1 MQIEMWSI
9 DKLAVYAKNPRQ
21 NDHAVDQVAAA
32 IKEYG
37 FRVPVVA
44 KSDGT
49 VVDGHLRLKAARAL
63 GLSEIPVVLADD
75 LTDAQV
81 KAFRISVNRMA
92 ELADWDFDLL
102 RSEIEALQ
110 SLDYDLALTGL
121 QDELLEDLLNAVEP
135 NDGLTDEDA
144 VPEPPTDPVSR
155 PGDVWVLGNH
165 RLVCGDS
172 TSRDAYTLLL
182 GGGEHVSMVWTDPPY
197 NVDYR
202 GQAGKIKNDKM
213 KITAFYKFLRSA
225 FGCMFEN
232 LINGGA
238 IYVAHADASDLG
250 LTFRQAY
257 LDAGFKLSSC
267 LIWRK
272 NRLII
277 SRADYHPQHES
288 ILYGWK
294 PTGAHRWFGDRKK
307 TTIQELFGEEMIAK
321 VDDDTYQ
328 LRIGEVSYLITG
340 ENIRITEAETSVIL
354 AESPVK
360 SDLHPTMKPVALI
373 EKMLFNSSKSG
384 ELVLDPF
391 GGSGS
396 TLIACEK
403 IGRRARLVE
412 LDEKF
417 CDVIVKRWQDFTG
430 CEAILETDGGT
441 YNSLVEYGRC
451 RGHV

>member
-1 MQIEMWSI
+1 MQIEMWPI
-9 DKLAVYAKNPRQ
+9 DKLAEYDKNPRQ

-63 GLSEIPVVLADD
+63 SLTEVPVVLADD

-102 RSEIEALQ
+102 KTEIEALKN
-110 SLDYDLALTGL
+110 LEFDLSLTGL
-121 QDELLEDLLNAVEP
+121 DNEMIDDLLSAIEP
-135 NDGLTDEDA
+135 NEGLTDEDA
-144 VPEPPTDPVSR
+144 VPDPPKDPVSR
-155 PGDVWVLGNH
+155 VGDVWLLGHH

-172 TSRDAYTLLL
+172 THQKVLSSLMAN
-182 GGGEHVSMVWTDPPY
+182 EKAAMVWTDPPY
-197 NVDYR
+197 NVDYHAK
-202 GQAGKIKNDKM
+202 AGKIKNDKM
-213 KITAFYKFLRSA
+213 KITAFYNFLRSA
-225 FGCMFEN
+225 FDGMFEN
-232 LINGGA
+232 LIDGGA
-238 IYVAHADASDLG
+238 IYVAHADAGELG

-277 SRADYHPQHES
+277 SRADYHWQHEP

-307 TTIQELFGEEMIAK
+307 TTIQELFDNEMISK

-328 LRIGEVSYLITG
+328 LQLGDVSYLLTG
-340 ENIRITEAETSVIL
+340 ENILVTEAESSVVRV
-354 AESPVK
+354 EVSTK
-360 SDLHPTMKPVALI
+360 NDLHPTMKPVALI
-373 EKMLFNSSKSG
+373 ERLLLNSSKSG

-403 IGRRARLVE
+403 IGRKACLVE

-430 CEAILETDGGT
+430 REATLLATGEKFNGLPERVAI
-441 YNSLVEYGRC
+441 
-451 RGHV
+451 